1 MTKKTKII
9 ALTLAAAMLVSAT
22 VLCLVAFAAN
32 DSTLPEKVFVG
43 DSVTIP
49 DKTLSLN
56 GESKAATV
64 TVTTPDGGLFGG
76 NRIVASLAGKY
87 NVTYSATIGGQFVT
101 EQASFV
107 ALRRPKDMFVANK
120 YATAET
126 ENFTAG
132 EFRYNGVLLTMKN
145 NAEVTF
151 DKVIDVTDFTRADE
165 FLDFMVVPS
174 AEGKNDFAELVIT
187 LTDAENSANVVK
199 ISVKDGGAENL
210 NGRGSYLKIGANNQ
224 PIGGYEYFW
233 DWVNNI
239 PGETKF
245 NTFFKFGTPTWMSF
259 RGIKDSDNDGYY
271 SMNLGLDYADKA
283 FYVSRYW
290 GHDYTVKVC
299 DLDDVALYGSDVWR
313 GFTSGKMKVGFSVS
327 GLTSASAKV
336 LVGNVCG
343 FDLSAEMYEDTT
355 APQIVLDG
363 NADNPPRSVVG
374 ATYKVF
380 DAVAA
385 DDLDDNIAVQTTVKY
400 VYGGTEYNVNVV
412 DGKFTTNYQGKYT
425 ITYIATDRSGNTSDK
440 QVDVYC
446 DVVKPDVT
454 IDVAQTDV
462 TCGLFEQ
469 VSVADAKSVK
479 VNGEGVFN
487 VSARL
492 VAPDGKQVRIEDN
505 TFIPDQ
511 TGKYML
517 TYTATDYVGNAY
529 TRQFNI
535 TVQPLTKPVFVTKP
549 YLPVAFIYGFNY
561 YLPVALAYEGKGTA
575 IPAKIYV
582 ENVELNGA
590 FTPGE
595 AQVTNGQVAVRY
607 VAQGTSG
614 TAEYQTVVKVVAPVV
629 TQSEATYID
638 QSAYFV
644 TSNATA
650 TMEKDFVSVV
660 FGVGGK
666 FVFANKL
673 NARAAGLTFVCADET
688 FDSVQ
693 VVLSDSTDVNK
704 VVTLTITYAD
714 GKYFVALPHDGNLY
728 NLGQKGKSIGVSYNN
743 GNYSVVGVD
752 NAVCGKIAYY
762 DNGNAFEGFGDA
774 VYIGV
779 ACNTQ
784 SSATINFTNIVNQT
798 LGHRSSVGV
807 IGSTDLIAPQI
818 VVDDDADNNYNIGD
832 TATIPAVKAFDVLN
846 PIQSVKVTV
855 IAPDGTRVLNNADG
869 TTEHPIKLE
878 QYGTYAV
885 TYTATDNF
893 GKRAPYYKTISVK
906 ETENPRL
913 EVNTK
918 AIGKTYKVGDKIEI
932 PSYTVSDNSGSYNL
946 DVMLICP
953 DNYIV
958 YLLNDNSG
966 EITSCLNAENA
977 KLPSGLL
984 VDKKTFRLTKSGV
997 YTLRFFAYDEF
1008 YNCVTVDVTIV
1019 VE

>member
-1 MTKKTKII
+1 MTKNTKII
-9 ALTLAAAMLVSAT
+9 AIALAVLMLASAT
-22 VLCLVAFAAN
+22 VLCMFAFAENQA
-32 DSTLPEKVFVG
+32 TLPEKVFVG

-64 TVTTPDGGLFGG
+64 TVTMPDGGLFGG
-76 NRIVASLAGKY
+76 NKIVASQAGKY
-87 NVTYSATIGGQFVT
+87 LVTYSATISGKTVT
-101 EQASFV
+101 EQTSFV
-107 ALRRPKDMFVANK
+107 ALRRPENMFVANK

-126 ENFTAG
+126 GNFTAG
-132 EFRYNGVLLTMKN
+132 EFSYNGVLLTMKN

-187 LTDAENSANVVK
+187 LTDVENSANVVK

-224 PIGGYEYFW
+224 TIGGYEYFW
-233 DWVNNI
+233 DWTNNI

-259 RGIKDSDNDGYY
+259 RGIKDSDQDGYY

-299 DLDDVALYGSDVWR
+299 DLDDVTLYGSDVWK
-313 GFTSGKMKVGFSVS
+313 GFTSGKMKVSFSVS

-336 LVGNVCG
+336 LVGKVCG
-343 FDLSAEMYEDTT
+343 FDLSMEMYEDTT
-355 APQIVLDG
+355 APQIVLDN
-363 NADNPPRSVVG
+363 NASNPPRSVVG

-380 DAVAA
+380 DAVAL
-385 DDLDDNIAVQTTVKY
+385 DDFDDNIAVQTAVKY
-400 VYGGTEYNVNVV
+400 VYNGAEYNVNIV
-412 DGKFTTNYQGKYT
+412 DGKFATNYQGKY
-425 ITYIATDRSGNTSDK
+425 IVSYVATDRSGNMSTK
-440 QVDVYC
+440 QTEVYC
-446 DVVKPDVT
+446 DIVKPDVT
-454 IDVAQTDV
+454 IDVPQTDV
-462 TCGLFEQ
+462 TSGLFEK

-487 VSARL
+487 VSAQL
-492 VAPDGKQVRIEDN
+492 IAPDGKQVRIEDN
-505 TFIPDQ
+505 AFIPDQ

-529 TRQFNI
+529 TRQFTI
-535 TVQPLTKPVFVTKP
+535 TVEPLTKPVFVTKP
-549 YLPVAFIYGFNY
+549 YLPVAFICGFDY
-561 YLPVALAYEGKGTA
+561 DLPVAQAYEGNGTA
-575 IPAKIYV
+575 IATKIYV
-582 ENVELNGA
+582 DNVELNGV
-590 FTPGE
+590 FTPSE
-595 AQVTNGQVAVRY
+595 AQATNRQVTVRY

-614 TAEYQTVVKVVAPVV
+614 TAEYQAVVKVIAPVV
-629 TQSEATYID
+629 TQGEAIYID

-650 TMEKDFVSVV
+650 TMEKDFVSVA
-660 FGVGGK
+660 FGVEGK
-666 FVFANKL
+666 FTFANKL
-673 NARAAGLTFVCADET
+673 NARAASITFACADKT

-693 VVLSDSTDVNK
+693 VVLSDSNDVNK
-704 VVTLTITYAD
+704 VVTVTITYVD
-714 GKYFVALPHDGNLY
+714 GKYFVALPHDGNVY
-728 NLGQKGKSIGVSYNN
+728 NLGQKGESIGVSYNSD
-743 GNYSVVGVD
+743 NYAIAGVD

-762 DNGNAFEGFGDA
+762 DNGNVFEGFGDT

-784 SSATINFTNIVNQT
+784 SGATINFTNIVNQT
-798 LGHRSSVGV
+798 LGHRSSAGV

-818 VVDDDADNNYNIGD
+818 VADDETDNNYNIGD

-855 IAPDGTRVLNNADG
+855 VAPDGTRILNNVDG
-869 TTEHPIKLE
+869 TTEHSIKLDL
-878 QYGTYAV
+878 YGTYAV

-893 GKRAPYYKTISVK
+893 GRRAPYYKTIFVK
-906 ETENPRL
+906 ETESPKL

-918 AIGKTYKVGDKIEI
+918 KIKKTYKVGDKIEI

-946 DVMLICP
+946 DVMLIYP

-958 YLLNDNSG
+958 YLLNDNCG

-984 VDKKTFRLTKSGV
+984 VNEKTFKLNKSGV
-997 YTLRFFAYDEF
+997 YTLRYFAYDEF

>member
-1 MTKKTKII
+1 MTKNTKII
-9 ALTLAAAMLVSAT
+9 AIALAVLMLASAT
-22 VLCLVAFAAN
+22 VLCMFAFAENQA
-32 DSTLPEKVFVG
+32 TLPEKVFVG

-49 DKTLSLN
+49 DKTLTN
-56 GESKAATV
+56 GGESKAATV
-64 TVTTPDGGLFGG
+64 TVTMPDGGLFGG
-76 NRIVASLAGKY
+76 NKIVASQAGKY
-87 NVTYSATIGGQFVT
+87 LVTYSATISGKTVT
-101 EQASFV
+101 EQTSFV
-107 ALRRPKDMFVANK
+107 ALRHPENMFVANK

-126 ENFTAG
+126 GKFTAG
-132 EFRYNGVLLTMKN
+132 EFSYNGVLLTMKN

-151 DKVIDVTDFTRADE
+151 DKVIDVADFTRADE

-224 PIGGYEYFW
+224 QIGGYEYFW

-259 RGIKDSDNDGYY
+259 RGIKDGDNDGYY

-299 DLDDVALYGSDVWR
+299 DLDDVTLYGSDVWK
-313 GFTSGKMKVGFSVS
+313 GFTSGKMKVSFSVS

-336 LVGNVCG
+336 LVGKVCG
-343 FDLSAEMYEDTT
+343 FDLSMEMYEDTT

-363 NADNPPRSVVG
+363 NASKPPRSVVG

-380 DAVAA
+380 DAVAL
-385 DDLDDNIAVQTTVKY
+385 DDFDDNIAVQTAVKY
-400 VYGGTEYNVNVV
+400 IYNGAEYNVNIV
-412 DGKFTTNYQGKYT
+412 DGKFATNYQGKYVVS
-425 ITYIATDRSGNTSDK
+425 YVATDRSGNMSTK
-440 QVDVYC
+440 QTEVYC
-446 DVVKPDVT
+446 DIVKPDVT
-454 IDVAQTDV
+454 IDVPQTDV
-462 TCGLFEQ
+462 TCGLFEK
-469 VSVADAKSVK
+469 VSVADAKSAK

-487 VSARL
+487 ISAQL
-492 VAPDGKQVRIEDN
+492 IAPDGKQVRIEDN
-505 TFIPDQ
+505 AFVPDQ
-511 TGKYML
+511 TGKYLL

-535 TVQPLTKPVFVTKP
+535 TVEPLTKPVFVAKP
-549 YLPVAFIYGFNY
+549 YLPLAFIYGFNY
-561 YLPVALAYEGKGTA
+561 DLPTAQAYEGNGTA
-575 IPAKIYV
+575 ILAKIYV
-582 ENVELNGA
+582 DNVELNGA
-590 FTPGE
+590 FTPSE
-595 AQVTNGQVAVRY
+595 AQTANGQVEIKY
-607 VAQGTSG
+607 VARGVSG
-614 TAEYQTVVKVVAPVV
+614 IAEYIATVKTVKPIVEQGDAV
-629 TQSEATYID
+629 YID

-650 TMEKDFVSVV
+650 TMEKDFVSVA
-660 FGVGGK
+660 FGKDGR
-666 FVFANKL
+666 FTFANKL
-673 NARAAGLTFVCADET
+673 NARAASITFVCADKT

-704 VVTLTITYAD
+704 VVTVTVTYVD
-714 GKYFVALPHDGNLY
+714 GKYYVTFPHDGNVY
-728 NLGQKGKSIGVSYNN
+728 NLGQKGESIGITYNN
-743 GNYSVVGVD
+743 DTYSVGGVD

-762 DNGNAFEGFGDA
+762 DNGNVFEGFGDA

-779 ACNTQ
+779 VCNTQ
-784 SSATINFTNIVNQT
+784 SGATLDFTNIVNQT
-798 LGHRSSVGV
+798 LGHRSAAGV

-818 VVDDDADNNYNIGD
+818 VADDDTNSNYNIGD

-855 IAPDGTRVLNNADG
+855 VAPDGTRILNNVDG
-869 TTEHPIKLE
+869 TTEHSIKLDL
-878 QYGTYAV
+878 YGTYAV
-885 TYTATDNF
+885 TYTATDAF
-893 GKRAPYYKTISVK
+893 GKRAPYYKTIFVK
-906 ETENPRL
+906 ETESPKL

-918 AIGKTYKVGDKIEI
+918 KIKKTYKVGDKIEI

-946 DVMLICP
+946 DVMLIYP

-966 EITSCLNAENA
+966 EITYCLKSENT
-977 KLPSGLL
+977 KLPNGLL
-984 VDKKTFRLTKSGV
+984 VNEKTFKLNKSGV
-997 YTLRFFAYDEF
+997 YTLRYFAYDEF